1 MISLPEPAYD
11 LSPLRPG
18 EIPLWQLVIAQFR
31 LPEPTDHGA
40 THWLTVLRNG
50 MELCR
55 HHPADEEIVRLFA
68 LFHDSCRHDE
78 YADPGHGSR
87 GAQLAIEF
95 RQADH
100 FHLDDPRMEL
110 LVTACR
116 IHNGGMPQSDP
127 TLAVCLDADRLDL
140 GRVGITPDPLRLST
154 STAKSIASGLPITSA
169 SKTTPSPIPLS
180 VFIR

>member
-1 MISLPEPAYD
+1 
-11 LSPLRPG
+11 
-18 EIPLWQLVIAQFR
+18 
-31 LPEPTDHGA
+31 
-40 THWLTVLRNG
+40 

-78 YADPGHGSR
+78 YADPEHGSR

-95 RQADH
+95 RQAGH
-100 FHLDDPRMEL
+100 FQLEDPRMEL

-116 IHNGGMPQSDP
+116 IHNGGMPQSEP

-140 GRVGITPDPLRLST
+140 GRVGITPDLRLL
-154 STAKSIASGLPITSA
+154 STAAARSITSGIHPYPT
-169 SKTTPSPIPLS
+169 SGQDEGGLKHQMPSETL
-180 VFIR
+180 

>member
-1 MISLPEPAYD
+1 MISLPEPVYD

-18 EIPLWQLVIAQFR
+18 EIPLWQLVVDQFC
-31 LPEPTDHGA
+31 LPLPTVHGA
-40 THWLTVLRNG
+40 FHWLTVLCNG

-68 LFHDSCRHDE
+68 FFHDSCRHDE
-78 YADPGHGSR
+78 YAVPGHGPR

-95 RQADH
+95 RQAGY
-100 FHLDDPRMEL
+100 FNLDDPRMEL

-127 TLAVCLDADRLDL
+127 TLAVCLDADRRDL
-140 GRVGITPDPLRLST
+140 PRVGITPDPLRLST
-154 STAKSIASGLPITSA
+154 ATAREMAKLGTSFHA
-169 SKTTPSPIPLS
+169 
-180 VFIR
+180 